1 MRKITLFLASLFCA
15 IGAVAQTAIT
25 AISDLNN
32 ESVYTIKSVNRGFLY
47 YDANN
52 GDYVTSSSH
61 TNLVDATPEG
71 LENELFAF
79 LRVDGMDENCFYIYS
94 WGAKKF
100 VTYTGENGVALE
112 LTEAPASKWVVNE
125 NSGCFVIKVPDT
137 EKTYIN
143 ITNWQASFGS
153 KVISTNPD
161 EGNRMTI
168 VNCGAQDLADAINL
182 LPEAIEKINE
192 AKGLIVDA
200 VGYPAKTSVAYQA
213 LSNLSDYTQL
223 ETAVAGYY
231 ACTDIQLPEDGKAYK
246 IKAWWKTDGEWPMT
260 FSTNVY
266 KPTKDAEGDVL
277 VCRKVG
283 NNYIFVGNNGYYL
296 GWSDGG
302 SSYNYTSK
310 DYASNL
316 QFVVERATT
325 ERNGGDVASLTE
337 SDLFGKLCIK
347 SAENVKDTGKHYIMF
362 GSHDNNYHNG
372 TAGSKYY
379 GHSNANTVFFT
390 FEEVTYENVVDL
402 KDATGVMNADDVT
415 GLATFS
421 APFATVV
428 PEGVTAYYAVAQ
440 ENADYVSMTAVA
452 EGEAIPANTGVILAG
467 ALGEVTMVPA
477 AAETKAALEGNI
489 LGHSAGEAKEMSAG
503 YVLGKV
509 DGVLAFYPVVS
520 GTTLG
525 KNKAYLDLTNGA
537 SVMRMNFGGNT
548 TGIGAVE
555 NTTNA
560 NAPIFDLAGRR
571 VNSVVKGGLYIQ
583 NGKKFIVK

>member
-1 MRKITLFLASLFCA
+1 MRKFTLFLASLFCA
-15 IGAVAQTAIT
+15 IGAVAQIT

-61 TNLVDATPEG
+61 TNLTDATPEG

-79 LRVDGMDENCFYIYS
+79 LRVEGMDENCFYIYS

-100 VTYTGENGVALE
+100 VTYTGTNGVALE
-112 LTEAPASKWVVNE
+112 LTETPASQWEVNE
-125 NSGCFVIKVPDT
+125 NTGCFVIKVPGT

-143 ITNWQASFGS
+143 ITNWQAKFGS
-153 KVISTNPD
+153 KVTSTDPD

-168 VNCGAQDLADAINL
+168 VNCGEQDLADAINL

-192 AKGLIVDA
+192 AKDLIVDA
-200 VGYPAKTSVAYQA
+200 VGYPAKTSAAYQA

-223 ETAVAGYY
+223 ETAVANYY

-260 FSTNVY
+260 FSTDVY
-266 KPTKDAEGDVL
+266 KPTQGAEGDVL

-283 NNYIFVGNNGYYL
+283 DNYIFVGNNGYYL

-302 SSYNYTSK
+302 SVNCTRN

-325 ERNGGDVASLTE
+325 SRNGGDVASDLTE

-347 SAENVKDTGKHYIMF
+347 SAENVKDRGKQYIMF
-362 GSHDNNYHNG
+362 SSGDRNYHNG
-372 TAGSKYY
+372 SAGSKYY
-379 GHSNANTVFFT
+379 GHTNANTVFFT
-390 FEEVTYENVVDL
+390 FEDATYENVVDL
-402 KDATGVMNADDVT
+402 KDATGVMNADGVA

-440 ENADYVSMTAVA
+440 ENVDYVSMTAVA
-452 EGEAIPANTGVILAG
+452 EGEAIPANAGVILAG
-467 ALGEVTMVPA
+467 ELGKVTMVPA
-477 AAETKAALEGNI
+477 ATETKAALEGNI
-489 LGHSAGEAKEMSAG
+489 LGHSAGEAKVMSAG

-509 DGVLAFYPVVS
+509 DDVLAFYPVEV

-525 KNKAYLDLTNGA
+525 KNKAYLNLTNGA